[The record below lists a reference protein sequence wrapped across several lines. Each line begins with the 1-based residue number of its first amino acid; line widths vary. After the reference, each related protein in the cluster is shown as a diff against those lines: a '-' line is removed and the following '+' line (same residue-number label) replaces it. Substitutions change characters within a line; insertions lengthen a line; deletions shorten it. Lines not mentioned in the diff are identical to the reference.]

1 MLDNVLVIIVVN
13 TSMSTISMEESPH
26 DLIKLFLVLN
36 IPIEEFEFLESMLV
50 SKLFL
55 QI

>member
-13 TSMSTISMEESPH
+13 TSMSTISMQESPH
-26 DLIKLFLVLN
+26 DLIKLYLVLN
-36 IPIEEFEFLESMLV
+36 IPIEDFGFLETMLA